1 MPTHN
6 TNDPLSASQEA
17 AMGAAM
23 SAYMDLSAVAQA
35 HITALFRRQDA
46 TRFARRLAAY
56 RALEATTPCDEHRR
70 QVAYYERA
78 LAQAEAEKAAVLVGE
93 RRAAQ

>member
-1 MPTHN
+1 MS
-6 TNDPLSASQEA
+6 DPLSASQEA

-35 HITALFRRQDA
+35 RITATLRREDT

-56 RALEATTPCDEHRR
+56 RALEATTPCDEHRS
-70 QVAYYERA
+70 QVAYYKRA
-78 LAQAEAEKAAVLVGE
+78 LAQAEAEEAAVLAVLVGG